1 MYIKEVWVKDA
12 QLSAFRRFLLP
23 TSNIQHPAP
32 NTHYTHYLAHQLIVS
47 TKITQRNWRWFKMNH
62 TRANGTLY
70 SYRYTVN

>member
-1 MYIKEVWVKDA
+1 MYIKEVWLKDVR
-12 QLSAFRRFLLP
+12 LSAIRRFFTLY
-23 TSNIQHPAP
+23 
-32 NTHYTHYLAHQLIVS
+32 THYTHYLTHQLIVS

>member
-12 QLSAFRRFLLP
+12 QLSAFRRFLL
-23 TSNIQHPAP
+23 SIS
-32 NTHYTHYLAHQLIVS
+32 NTHYLTHQLIVS